1 MSLLKK
7 EYEAPSQIQETI
19 KEVLGSLL
27 PNTYFSSDRKLRLFK
42 GEGCNECNNSGYLGR
57 VAIFEVLKITSTI
70 NRMILQQ
77 SAAKDIENQAK
88 KEGLI
93 MMKQDGFLKAL
104 DGITTI
110 EEVLRVAEV

>member
-1 MSLLKK
+1 
-7 EYEAPSQIQETI
+7 
-19 KEVLGSLL
+19 
-27 PNTYFSSDRKLRLFK
+27 
-42 GEGCNECNNSGYLGR
+42 
-57 VAIFEVLKITSTI
+57 
-70 NRMILQQ
+70 MILQQ